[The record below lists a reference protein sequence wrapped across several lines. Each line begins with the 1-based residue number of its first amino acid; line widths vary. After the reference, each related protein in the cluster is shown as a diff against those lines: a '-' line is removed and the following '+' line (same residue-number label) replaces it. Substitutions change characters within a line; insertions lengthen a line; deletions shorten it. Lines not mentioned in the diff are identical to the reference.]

1 LLLNLNFALQQG
13 MGFFVRFFWQGLTPI
28 PMENFVENLYNNLK
42 EELSVYAELGAL
54 PVRKLTGALASIS
67 GAIAEL
73 KNFVTE
79 HPFKTVE
86 EEIQFFKYDKPLFIA
101 EQYYAMEIFTI
112 ENGRPLN
119 DTSLL
124 KSFYEQE
131 LKYIRRFLE
140 QNKFLYAYFQFD
152 MKELDRVLFVRGA
165 KPVDIP
171 VQDNIGLDPLFTSCC
186 DTLWGK
192 FIAFERLKEYL
203 LKEITSL
210 ENPTG
215 TGQKKFFKG
224 LKWTGSHVNLVELI
238 YGLYYTLQLN
248 NGNADVTEIVA
259 LMEETFD
266 IKLRDAHHSF
276 VEIRRRKVESP
287 SRFLEQMAAAIKR
300 RVDDDLEYKPKLKK
314 ALKAQKDSD

>member
-1 LLLNLNFALQQG
+1 
-13 MGFFVRFFWQGLTPI
+13 
-28 PMENFVENLYNNLK
+28 MENFVENLYNDLK
-42 EELSVYAELGAL
+42 EELSVYADLGTL

-124 KSFYEQE
+124 KNFYEQE
-131 LKYIRRFLE
+131 LKYIRRFLD

-152 MKELDRVLFVRGA
+152 MKDLDRLLFVRGV

-171 VQDNIGLDPLFTSCC
+171 VPDNISLDPLFTTCC

-192 FIAFERLKEYL
+192 FIAFGRLQEYL
-203 LKEITSL
+203 LKEIRSL
-210 ENPTG
+210 ENPADISIEP
-215 TGQKKFFKG
+215 KKVSKG
-224 LKWTGSHVNLVELI
+224 LKWTGSHVNMVELI

-259 LMEETFD
+259 LMEDTFD

-314 ALKAQKDSD
+314 ALKAQNNND